1 MLDKHPIYQELSMD
15 EVEMR
20 KKYRQFLEEM
30 LRTKDAMRGEMDRRA
45 IYGSGMFVG
54 HLRKD
59 YEIEEMVRPVGR
71 PKRKGQK

>member
-1 MLDKHPIYQELSMD
+1 MD
-15 EVEMR
+15 ELERR

-30 LRTKDAMRGEMDRRA
+30 LRTKEAMKGEMDRRT

-54 HLRKD
+54 QLRKD

-71 PKRKGQK
+71 PKKKMEKRTVPI